1 MFKSQKCRRTGA
13 LEKLKG
19 VVVIEDVIRCHEIIK
34 PGAEST
40 SSAIRRALEDLAGMN
55 ISRAILQDIK
65 NLGKDVKKLKK
76 HESPKISKLARK
88 LVKKWKKIILE
99 SVERENRRASMG
111 FGVSKKSSVMKRKR
125 LKQCNI
131 DSIVRRITH
140 SKESNKRRKKD

>member
-1 MFKSQKCRRTGA
+1 M
-13 LEKLKG
+13 
-19 VVVIEDVIRCHEIIK
+19 IEDVIRCHEIIK
-34 PGAEST
+34 PGADST

-111 FGVSKKSSVMKRKR
+111 FGVSKKNSVKRKR

-131 DSIVRRITH
+131 DSVVRRITH
-140 SKESNKRRKKD
+140 SKESNKRRKKE

>member
-1 MFKSQKCRRTGA
+1 
-13 LEKLKG
+13 
-19 VVVIEDVIRCHEIIK
+19 VIEDVIRCHEIIK
-34 PGAEST
+34 PGADST

-111 FGVSKKSSVMKRKR
+111 FGVSKKNSVKLKR